1 MTALLRAPSGWRAQ
15 TDVPHALRDRVVDH
29 VLAPVTL
36 VLVVVTVASGALSL
50 AGVTIPPAVQIVPFA
65 VSVLLFGLPH
75 GALDHLVPARL
86 RPGTSTTRSVLG
98 VVALYV
104 VVGAG
109 TAALWT
115 ATPLVGFLVFIGIT
129 WFHWG
134 QGDLWVDRLL
144 GDGAAGP
151 LDATVTVLVRGALPM
166 VVPFVAQPTAA
177 LSVVTGTVTAL
188 GDHASAPTAG
198 VVLPGAVRVAAGVLV
213 LSLVVLHLVRVRR
226 SGQPVWRQATEDL
239 VLLAFFA
246 LVPPVLAVGLYFT
259 LWHAVRHVLRLEL
272 TDPVAVDRL
281 ERGHLLGAFLRFCRQ
296 AWPVT
301 AAAVALL
308 VVVAT
313 VLRQADLAVYL
324 ALIAALTTPHTVVVT
339 WMDHVQR
346 TWRPPTAAPAAPS
359 GTRSP

>member
-86 RPGTSTTRSVLG
+86 RPGTSTTRSVLV

-115 ATPLVGFLVFIGIT
+115 ATPLLGFLVFIGIT

-177 LSVVTGTVTAL
+177 LSVVTGTATAL

-198 VVLPGAVRVAAGVLV
+198 VSLPGAVRVAAG
-213 LSLVVLHLVRVRR
+213 SSSWRSWSSTWCASAAPDSRSGVRR
-226 SGQPVWRQATEDL
+226 PRTSCCWRSSPWCRRCSRSASTSRSGT
-239 VLLAFFA
+239 
-246 LVPPVLAVGLYFT
+246 
-259 LWHAVRHVLRLEL
+259 
-272 TDPVAVDRL
+272 
-281 ERGHLLGAFLRFCRQ
+281 
-296 AWPVT
+296 
-301 AAAVALL
+301 
-308 VVVAT
+308 
-313 VLRQADLAVYL
+313 
-324 ALIAALTTPHTVVVT
+324 
-339 WMDHVQR
+339 
-346 TWRPPTAAPAAPS
+346 PS
-359 GTRSP
+359 GTCSASS